1 MKEASRELITGM
13 LMGVL
18 ISLMLALVAFICI
31 KCRCR
36 YLLLLEDNPRRASTI
51 PICTNGVDA
60 VILSDS
66 TVGQESPVVP
76 HANCTSVWLDGT
88 CKKNPASLL
97 PGIPKYTYRDLQK
110 ATCEFTSVI
119 GQGAFG
125 PVFKATVSTG
135 ETVAVKVLDT
145 NSKQGE
151 QEFQTEVVLLLGRL
165 HHRNL
170 VNLLGYC
177 ADKGQLML
185 VYMYMTNGSLASHL
199 YCEEHDPLNWTLR
212 VDIALDVA
220 RGLEYLHY
228 GAVPPVV
235 HRDIK
240 PSNVLLDQ
248 SMRARVAD
256 FGLSREAIVNHQK
269 SNVKG
274 TFGYLDP
281 EYISSKIFTK
291 KSDVYSFGVLLLEM
305 IAGRSPQQ
313 GLMDYV
319 ELAAMDVEGTAGWD
333 EIVDPRLSGAYN
345 AEELHN
351 IGAVAHKC
359 INPDSGPRPSMS
371 FVVQALSQ
379 VVKARDGTRHR
390 EKTLLPVATAGEE
403 AN

>member
-31 KCRCR
+31 KWRCR

-51 PICTNGVDA
+51 PIRTNGVDA
-60 VILSDS
+60 SVILSDS

-76 HANCTSVWLDGT
+76 QANCTSVWLDGT

-110 ATCEFTSVI
+110 ATCEFTTLI

-151 QEFQTEVVLLLGRL
+151 QEFQTEVVL
-165 HHRNL
+165 HH
-170 VNLLGYC
+170 
-177 ADKGQLML
+177 
-185 VYMYMTNGSLASHL
+185 S
-199 YCEEHDPLNWTLR
+199 EEHDPLSWTLR

-220 RGLEYLHY
+220 RGLEYLQY
-228 GAVPPVV
+228 G
-235 HRDIK
+235 
-240 PSNVLLDQ
+240 
-248 SMRARVAD
+248 VAD
-256 FGLSREAIVNHQK
+256 FGLSREAMVNHQK

-274 TFGYLDP
+274 TVGYLDP

-291 KSDVYSFGVLLLEM
+291 KSDVYSFGVFASGIDCRQESTT
-305 IAGRSPQQ
+305 RSY
-313 GLMDYV
+313 GL
-319 ELAAMDVEGTAGWD
+319 
-333 EIVDPRLSGAYN
+333 R
-345 AEELHN
+345 
-351 IGAVAHKC
+351 
-359 INPDSGPRPSMS
+359 
-371 FVVQALSQ
+371 
-379 VVKARDGTRHR
+379 
-390 EKTLLPVATAGEE
+390 
-403 AN
+403 